1 MRTQLTT
8 RCLLRVILCIL
19 ALGSYAWASGG
30 FLDDFSDGSIQDGS
44 PVTWGLD
51 PSYDKGVTGEWQVTP
66 EGLQVTPDWP
76 ACKEHPTIRMVRDA
90 YGRNVQYTGSVTIRT
105 QVKMPEATTGYG
117 SSVWLFLRAGTSLDN
132 CYFICITREA
142 LWICRTDGPE
152 VGYSPMEGWHYW
164 MNGSFD
170 AKNDVMIQFDAIDLT
185 DTAGHR
191 TTTRFEARWWVAGQA
206 MPVEPQLA
214 VYDAK
219 YDAGTIGIGVGCEYE
234 QNKTAIF
241 RWIEVIGTEIEVEPI
256 VDFNGD
262 GKVDI
267 KDLLKM
273 IRSWGQD
280 DALVDL
286 VPDGVVDKKDL
297 EALMDHWQQD
307 VNDPTLLA
315 HWALDEAQGAIASD
329 STGVHGAT
337 LVGSPAWNPNGG
349 RIGGALQLDGLNDCA
364 VAPFVVNPAEGPFSV
379 FAWVKGGAPKQVIL
393 SQASGADWLVATTP
407 TGVLATG
414 LSRGGRTGQPL
425 ASTAVI
431 TDGVWHRVGLVWDGR
446 DRILCVDGIEVA
458 RDSQTGLAASAGGLQ
473 IGAGSTGA
481 AGTFFTGLIDDVRIY
496 NRAVKP

>member
-1 MRTQLTT
+1 MGTRITT

-19 ALGSYAWASGG
+19 ALGCRVQAGGG

-51 PSYDKGVTGEWQVTP
+51 PSKGVTGEWQVTP

-90 YGRNVQYTGSVTIRT
+90 YGRNVQYTGSITIRM

-117 SSVWLFLRAGTSLDN
+117 SSVWLFLRASLDN

-185 DTAGHR
+185 NTAGHR

-214 VYDAK
+214 VHDAK
-219 YDAGTIGIGVGCEYE
+219 YDAGTIAIGVGCEYE

-262 GKVDI
+262 GTVDTD
-267 KDLLKM
+267 DLLRL
-273 IRSWGQD
+273 IESWGQKD
-280 DALVDL
+280 PAVDL
-286 VPDGVVDKKDL
+286 VPDGIVDKKDL
-297 EALMDHWQQD
+297 EVLVNYWQQD
-307 VNDPTLLA
+307 VNDPTLAA
-315 HWALDEAQGAIASD
+315 HWALDETEGVFAHDRAGAKDGTVMGLPAWRP
-329 STGVHGAT
+329 TGGAVDGALEFNGKT
-337 LVGSPAWNPNGG
+337 FVAAKSALSPA
-349 RIGGALQLDGLNDCA
+349 D
-364 VAPFVVNPAEGPFSV
+364 GPFSV
-379 FAWVKGGAPKQVIL
+379 LAWVKGGAPGQVIFSQTGGVNWLMADASQGTLLTQL
-393 SQASGADWLVATTP
+393 SK
-407 TGVLATG
+407 
-414 LSRGGRTGQPL
+414 GGRTGSGLP
-425 ASTAVI
+425 STAII
-431 TDGVWHRVGLVWDGR
+431 TDGDWHRLGFTWDGAAR
-446 DRILCVDGIEVA
+446 RLHVDDVLVA
-458 RDSQTGLAASAGGLQ
+458 EDTQTGLAACTGGVL
-473 IGAGSTGA
+473 IGCGSNMA
-481 AGTFFTGLIDDVRIY
+481 PGTFWSGLIDDVRIY
-496 NRAVKP
+496 NRVVQP